1 MFSLVVVCLIAIGAV
16 WTLLEPAPS
25 AKQKAEVQA
34 ARPLAYQLALA
45 ERDAKAGADKKDD
58 SAKKADI
65 PAFETV
71 TSSAADT
78 APQDAALPALPPE
91 EGMDA
96 PEDIASLLH
105 EDAEAQDGLPDWP
118 GQGADPSQLDP
129 SQRDP
134 SQDFAALPGEQQ
146 RPGQPGAEQWGDDG
160 RPPWA
165 YGPPS
170 QARQY
175 GSPQDGGYRP
185 PPQDGRYGPPPQAGR
200 YGPPPQGER
209 YGPPPQA
216 GQYGPPPGDP
226 YGPPGGQADPYAP
239 PPGAT
244 PQAGQ
249 YGGQESTEWADQNT
263 EEWVEVIVS
272 GAGMRATAGDDAP
285 MLFAFPYGRNL
296 KVVSRYEGWVEV
308 TDPQSAATGWMQAH
322 ALAPSTG
329 NQPRYGQGQA
339 YYDDQPQQESGW
351 LRRNADGFGGMINRA
366 FGGN

>member
-1 MFSLVVVCLIAIGAV
+1 MVVCLIALGAV
-16 WTLLEPAPS
+16 WTVLDPAPP
-25 AKQKAEVQA
+25 AKPAAEERA

-71 TSSAADT
+71 TSPSEPEVSSQDGAAPSAVVALPPDEDMD
-78 APQDAALPALPPE
+78 APQDI
-91 EGMDA
+91 G
-96 PEDIASLLH
+96 SLLD
-105 EDAEAQDGLPDWP
+105 ERTDAQGGLPWSN
-118 GQGADPSQLDP
+118 QGADPSQDDP
-129 SQRDP
+129 TLGNSSQSDP
-134 SQDFAALPGEQQ
+134 SQDFAALPGEPGQQ
-146 RPGQPGAEQWGDDG
+146 PQGQPGAEQWRDNG

-165 YGPPS
+165 YGPPP
-170 QARQY
+170 QGRQS
-175 GSPQDGGYRP
+175 GPPPQDGRYGP

-200 YGPPPQGER
+200 YGPPP
-209 YGPPPQA
+209 
-216 GQYGPPPGDP
+216 GDP
-226 YGPPGGQADPYAP
+226 YGPPMGQADPYGP
-239 PPGAT
+239 PPGAM

-272 GAGMRATAGDDAP
+272 GAGMRSTAADDAP

-296 KVVSRYEGWVEV
+296 KVVSRFEGWVEV

-329 NQPRYGQGQA
+329 NRGRSGQGQA
-339 YYDDQPQQESGW
+339 YYDDQPQQGQGGW
-351 LRRNADGFGGMINRA
+351 LRRNADGFGSMINRA
-366 FGGN
+366 LGGN